1 MPVRHASG
9 LCSQLVSLAQT
20 QELHF
25 RMGWSFA
32 LCHPGYSRSL
42 KDSSVLTQEGQF
54 GGVSAG
60 LRQAFC
66 AALVVT
72 QANSAQHVDD
82 SDGEVQVCNG
92 CERESVFFVIQ
103 DCRKFKGCI

>member
-1 MPVRHASG
+1 MSSWVLKVLEG
-9 LCSQLVSLAQT
+9 L
-20 QELHF
+20 
-25 RMGWSFA
+25 
-32 LCHPGYSRSL
+32 LCPNPRGP
-42 KDSSVLTQEGQF
+42 K

-72 QANSAQHVDD
+72 QANSARHVDD

-103 DCRKFKGCI
+103 DCRKFKGCR